1 MTITDKQVNVLR
13 AQLTGQH
20 DEHLRLVR
28 ELEPG
33 EANREYAALVAGAF
47 IVAVERRF
55 IRDGKFADESEV
67 IDFVAQVRAKSP
79 EMPDVIDPELAESL
93 ILHLLERG
101 PVKEADADTKF
112 GHQLVLLAALAG
124 EAQLADDVLEAF
136 ISEARSIAEDLLE

>member
-1 MTITDKQVNVLR
+1 MTITDKHVDVLR

-28 ELEPG
+28 GLDPD

-55 IRDGKFADESEV
+55 IRDENFADESEV
-67 IDFVAQVRAKSP
+67 IDFVAQVRAKNAD
-79 EMPDVIDPELAESL
+79 MPDVIDPQLAESL
-93 ILHLLERG
+93 ILHLLEKG
-101 PVKEADADTKF
+101 AVKEADADTKF
-112 GHQLVLLAALAG
+112 RHQLLLLAALAG
-124 EAQLADDVLEAF
+124 EEQLTGDALDAI

>member
-28 ELEPG
+28 ELEPD
-33 EANREYAALVAGAF
+33 EANRQYAALVAGAF

-55 IRDGKFADESEV
+55 IRDGNFADESEV
-67 IDFVAQVRAKSP
+67 IDFVAQVRAKNAD
-79 EMPDVIDPELAESL
+79 MPDAIDPQLAESL
-93 ILHLLERG
+93 ILHLLEKG
-101 PVKEADADTKF
+101 SVKEADADIKF

-124 EAQLADDVLEAF
+124 EEQLSGDELAAF